1 MPRNTGAFA
10 EEEFES
16 FWQAQG
22 KSAHLVRFRDNK
34 DMRGLNHGRALN
46 AFKQPSDYLLACQGQ
61 TLFAEVKSTDNPAG
75 FRLAQIAPHQLGS
88 AERVVAAGG
97 RYDFFI
103 RRIHPTAGRWFCVPA
118 HVVLSHSARTL
129 RWADLEPYAFPIP
142 TRLL

>member
-1 MPRNTGAFA
+1 MSRNTGALA

-46 AFKQPSDYLLACQGQ
+46 AFKQPSDYLLTCQGQ

-88 AERVVAAGG
+88 AQRVVAAGG

-103 RRIHPTAGRWFCVPA
+103 RSKDRWFRVPA
-118 HVVLSHSARTL
+118 QVVLAATARTL